1 MSYNITFTIN
11 LGSTKTGLT
20 LTATIVDTT
29 GATVSSTTSGFV
41 EIPATGIYLWNGTI
55 PTGHRGA
62 VIFTGTGVVTAASI
76 NPEEFELESESVAL
90 SRYTNLTNLDTLHYN
105 SLFNQG
111 NTTFGF
117 LGGMQSLLMSYI
129 GPMSIETTSTLSLA
143 TDIDTNVDSILSIV
157 TPLGTGTGAIQH
169 TVTITDINT
178 SLPLEGVY
186 CYVTATP
193 TYGDDAIASG
203 VTDTLGKIT
212 FYLDAATYYLW
223 VQRSD
228 YMGSNPYTIVVA

>member
-1 MSYNITFTIN
+1 MSYSLTFTVN
-11 LGSTKTGLT
+11 LGPTKTGLT

-62 VIFTGTGVVTAASI
+62 VLFTGTGVVTAASI
-76 NPEEFELESESVAL
+76 NPEEFELETESTAL
-90 SRYTNLTNLDTLHYN
+90 TRYTNLSNLDTIHYN

-117 LGGMQSLLMSYI
+117 LGGMQSTLIGLI
-129 GPMSIETTSTLSLA
+129 GPMSVEVS
-143 TDIDTNVDSILSIV
+143 SILSIV
-157 TPLGTGTGAIQH
+157 TPLGAGTGAIQH